1 MVISGI
7 GYSLL
12 DTPVKDMFLP
22 GARSSAGFP
31 SPADDYLEKSLDL
44 NELLISNKVATFFMR
59 VEGDS
64 LKASGIRNG
73 DMLIVDRSINPTH
86 GKIVVAV
93 VAGELVVRRVESQDG
108 KLVLKSDDTSIK
120 HEVIDGEEIQV
131 WGVATS
137 SVHIL

>member
-1 MVISGI
+1 
-7 GYSLL
+7 
-12 DTPVKDMFLP
+12 MFVP

-31 SPADDYLEKSLDL
+31 SPADDYLEKTLDL

-64 LKASGIRNG
+64 LKPSGIRHG

-93 VAGELVVRRVESQDG
+93 VSGELVIRRVESRDG
-108 KLVLKSDDTSIK
+108 KLVLTSDDASVK

-137 SVHIL
+137 SVHVL

>member
-1 MVISGI
+1 
-7 GYSLL
+7 
-12 DTPVKDMFLP
+12 MFVP

-44 NELLISNKVATFFMR
+44 NELLITNKVATFFMR

-64 LKASGIRNG
+64 LKASGIRHG
-73 DMLIVDRSINPTH
+73 DVLIVDRSINPAH

-93 VAGELVVRRVESQDG
+93 VAGELVIRRVESLDG
-108 KLVLKSDDTSIK
+108 KLVLTSDDASIER
-120 HEVIDGEEIQV
+120 EVIDGEEIQV

-137 SVHIL
+137 SVHPL

>member
-1 MVISGI
+1 MVIFLV
-7 GYSLL
+7 GYLSTLISF
-12 DTPVKDMFLP
+12 PNMFLP

-31 SPADDYLEKSLDL
+31 SPADDYLEKCLDL

-64 LKASGIRNG
+64 LKSSGIRNG
-73 DMLIVDRSINPTH
+73 DMLIVDRSITPTH

-93 VAGELVVRRVESQDG
+93 VSGELVVRRVESTDG
-108 KLVLKSDDTSIK
+108 KLILTSDDATIK
-120 HEVIDGEEIQV
+120 HEVIDGDEIQV

-137 SVHIL
+137 SVHVL

>member
-1 MVISGI
+1 
-7 GYSLL
+7 
-12 DTPVKDMFLP
+12 MFLP

-31 SPADDYLEKSLDL
+31 SPADDYLEKCLDL

-64 LKASGIRNG
+64 LKSSGIRNG
-73 DMLIVDRSINPTH
+73 DMLIVDRSITPTH

-93 VAGELVVRRVESQDG
+93 VSGELVVRRVESTDG
-108 KLVLKSDDTSIK
+108 KLILTSDDATIK
-120 HEVIDGEEIQV
+120 HEVIDGDEIQV

-137 SVHIL
+137 SVHVL

>member
-1 MVISGI
+1 MS
-7 GYSLL
+7 
-12 DTPVKDMFLP
+12 DMFLP

-64 LKASGIRNG
+64 LKASGIRHG
-73 DMLIVDRSINPTH
+73 DMLIVDRSINASH

-93 VAGELVVRRVESQDG
+93 VSGELVVRRVESTNG
-108 KLVLKSDDTSIK
+108 KMTLISDDSTVKS
-120 HEVIDGEEIQV
+120 EVVDGEDVQI

-137 SVHIL
+137 SVHHL

>member
-1 MVISGI
+1 
-7 GYSLL
+7 
-12 DTPVKDMFLP
+12 MFVP

-44 NELLISNKVATFFMR
+44 NELLITNKVATFFMR

-64 LKASGIRNG
+64 LKPSGIRHG
-73 DMLIVDRSINPTH
+73 DVLIVDRSINPAH

-93 VAGELVVRRVESQDG
+93 VAGELVIRRVESLDG
-108 KLVLKSDDTSIK
+108 KLVLTSDDASIER
-120 HEVIDGEEIQV
+120 EVIDGEEIQV

-137 SVHIL
+137 SVHPL

>member
-1 MVISGI
+1 
-7 GYSLL
+7 
-12 DTPVKDMFLP
+12 MFLP

-31 SPADDYLEKSLDL
+31 SPADDYLEKTLDL

-64 LKASGIRNG
+64 LKPSGIRHG
-73 DMLIVDRSINPTH
+73 DMLIVDRSINATH

-93 VAGELVVRRVESQDG
+93 VSGELVIRRVESRDG
-108 KLVLKSDDTSIK
+108 QLVLTSDDASVK
-120 HEVIDGEEIQV
+120 HEVIDGEEIQI

-137 SVHIL
+137 SVHVL

>member
-1 MVISGI
+1 MS
-7 GYSLL
+7 
-12 DTPVKDMFLP
+12 DMFLP

-64 LKASGIRNG
+64 LKASGIRHG
-73 DMLIVDRSINPTH
+73 DMLIVDRSINASH

-93 VAGELVVRRVESQDG
+93 VSGELVVRRVESTKG
-108 KLVLKSDDTSIK
+108 KMTLISDDSTIK
-120 HEVIDGEEIQV
+120 SEVVDGEDVQI

-137 SVHIL
+137 SVHHL

>member
-1 MVISGI
+1 
-7 GYSLL
+7 
-12 DTPVKDMFLP
+12 MFLP

-31 SPADDYLEKSLDL
+31 SPADDYLEKNLDL

-64 LKASGIRNG
+64 LKPSGIRHG
-73 DMLIVDRSINPTH
+73 DILIVDRSINPTH

-93 VAGELVVRRVESQDG
+93 VSGELVIRRVESRDG
-108 KLVLKSDDTSIK
+108 KLVLTSDDASVK
-120 HEVIDGEEIQV
+120 HEVIDGEEIQI

-137 SVHIL
+137 SVHVL

>member
-1 MVISGI
+1 MI
-7 GYSLL
+7 
-12 DTPVKDMFLP
+12 LP

-31 SPADDYLEKSLDL
+31 SPADDYLEKGLDL
-44 NELLISNKVATFFMR
+44 NELLITNKVATFFMR

-73 DMLIVDRSINPTH
+73 DILIVDRSINVTP

-93 VAGELVVRRVESQDG
+93 VSGELVVRRVESQNG
-108 KLVLKSDDTSIK
+108 KLVLTSDDAAIEQ
-120 HEVIDGEEIQV
+120 EVIDGEEIQI

-137 SVHIL
+137 SVHQL

>member
-1 MVISGI
+1 
-7 GYSLL
+7 
-12 DTPVKDMFLP
+12 MFLP

-44 NELLISNKVATFFMR
+44 NELLITNKVATFFMR

-64 LKASGIRNG
+64 LEPSGIRHG
-73 DMLIVDRSINPTH
+73 DVLIVDRSINPAH

-93 VAGELVVRRVESQDG
+93 VAGELVIRRVESHDG
-108 KLVLKSDDTSIK
+108 KLVLTSDDASIER
-120 HEVIDGEEIQV
+120 EVIDGEEIQV

-137 SVHIL
+137 SVHPL

>member
-1 MVISGI
+1 
-7 GYSLL
+7 
-12 DTPVKDMFLP
+12 MFVP

-64 LKASGIRNG
+64 LKASGIRHG
-73 DMLIVDRSINPTH
+73 DVLIVDRSINPAH

-93 VAGELVVRRVESQDG
+93 VAGELVIRRVESLDG
-108 KLVLKSDDTSIK
+108 KLVLTSDDASIER
-120 HEVIDGEEIQV
+120 EVIDGEEIQV

-137 SVHIL
+137 SVHPL

>member
-1 MVISGI
+1 MVVSKI
-7 GYSLL
+7 GYSVF
-12 DTPVKDMFLP
+12 DSPVKDMFLP

-44 NELLISNKVATFFMR
+44 NELLVSNKVATFFMR

-86 GKIVVAV
+86 GKIVVASWL
-93 VAGELVVRRVESQDG
+93 ASWWFEELNPKMENLFLNPMTLQSSKKLSMARRYKSGE
-108 KLVLKSDDTSIK
+108 
-120 HEVIDGEEIQV
+120 
-131 WGVATS
+131 
-137 SVHIL
+137 

>member
-1 MVISGI
+1 MV
-7 GYSLL
+7 
-12 DTPVKDMFLP
+12 LP

-44 NELLISNKVATFFMR
+44 NELLITNKVATFFMK

-64 LKASGIRNG
+64 LKPSGIRHG
-73 DMLIVDRSINPTH
+73 DILIVDRSINAAH

-93 VAGELVVRRVESQDG
+93 VAGELVVRRVEAREG
-108 KLVLKSDDTSIK
+108 KLVLTSDDLSVQ
-120 HEVIDGEEIQV
+120 HEVVDGDDVQI

-137 SVHIL
+137 SVHPL

>member
-1 MVISGI
+1 
-7 GYSLL
+7 
-12 DTPVKDMFLP
+12 MFLP

-31 SPADDYLEKSLDL
+31 SPADDYLEKCLDL

-64 LKASGIRNG
+64 LKSSGIRNG
-73 DMLIVDRSINPTH
+73 DMLIVDRSITPTH

-93 VAGELVVRRVESQDG
+93 VSGELVVRRVESIDG
-108 KLVLKSDDTSIK
+108 KLILTSDDATIK
-120 HEVIDGEEIQV
+120 HEVIDGDEIQV

-137 SVHIL
+137 SVHVL

>member
-1 MVISGI
+1 
-7 GYSLL
+7 
-12 DTPVKDMFLP
+12 MFLP

-31 SPADDYLEKSLDL
+31 SPADDYLEKTLDL

-64 LKASGIRNG
+64 LKPSGIRHG

-93 VAGELVVRRVESQDG
+93 VSGELVIRRVESRDG
-108 KLVLKSDDTSIK
+108 KLVLTSDDASVK
-120 HEVIDGEEIQV
+120 DEVIDGEEIQV

-137 SVHIL
+137 SVHVL